1 MAWSAVNQFV
11 EQRGG
16 AVFLTM
22 TIRKIDDVNGWIL
35 GQRCITATTGE
46 NNPNLKDVLTQQLQ
60 QKADIAKIEIDKEI
74 GSVVTI
80 TDLTADV
87 TAYMNA

>member
-1 MAWSAVNQFV
+1 MAWVAVNQFV

-22 TIRKIDDVNGWIL
+22 TIRKIDDVTEEIL

-46 NNPNLKDVLTQQLQ
+46 NNPNLRTVLTQQLQ
-60 QKADIAKIEIDKEI
+60 QKADTAKADIDKEI
-74 GSVVTI
+74 ASVVTI
-80 TDLTADV
+80 ADLTADV
-87 TAYMNA
+87 TTYMNT